1 MRNNAVGAFSGVA
14 FDVVVALHNVRS
26 LPEGR
31 ESTVTLYLFILTAAE
46 RQWLHR
52 LSQNLKV
59 VCVCVTIEKSWR
71 LCTFIP
77 TGFEGSTYIYVIF
90 VWICCDESKAYVTFA
105 L

>member
-1 MRNNAVGAFSGVA
+1 MDRNDTKAYSCVRNNAVGAFSGVA

-31 ESTVTLYLFILTAAE
+31 ESTVTLYLFINTAAE

-59 VCVCVTIEKSWR
+59 VCVCDNREVVTSV
-71 LCTFIP
+71 
-77 TGFEGSTYIYVIF
+77 VIHTNWF
-90 VWICCDESKAYVTFA
+90 
-105 L
+105 